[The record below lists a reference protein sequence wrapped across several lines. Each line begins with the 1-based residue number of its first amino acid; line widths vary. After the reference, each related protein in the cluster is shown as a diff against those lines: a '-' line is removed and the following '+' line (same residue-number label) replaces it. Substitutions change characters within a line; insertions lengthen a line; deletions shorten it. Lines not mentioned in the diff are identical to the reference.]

1 MLEKYKQYCDF
12 LSLVA
17 LSNNLR
23 VIATEK
29 LPNYILYVGKGNNSS
44 LIKTTFRNYRPWW
57 TIEETNPDNPNI
69 NMFWFQLRQ
78 NEILDNFKENIKT
91 ENDF

>member
-12 LSLVA
+12 LTLVS

-23 VIATEK
+23 VITTEK

-57 TIEETNPDNPNI
+57 TIEETNPDNLNI

-78 NEILDNFKENIKT
+78 N
-91 ENDF
+91 